1 MGPMTSLA
9 AFRTQVLTWLHHRHA
24 SLHGLYP
31 FTSQVR
37 QTEMVILTMGTLWT
51 TGISVGCLSQPSA
64 DFTELRTVKLSLSTA
79 RRSLWWMFPSIGLS
93 VLLQF
98 HHCSA

>member
-1 MGPMTSLA
+1 MPAMGPMTSLA

-37 QTEMVILTMGTLWT
+37 QTEMVILTMGILWT
-51 TGISVGCLSQPSA
+51 TGISVDFMSQPSA
-64 DFTELRTVKLSLSTA
+64 DFAELHT
-79 RRSLWWMFPSIGLS
+79 I
-93 VLLQF
+93 
-98 HHCSA
+98 